1 MAQPRAHLP
10 GGGLTAEHWASG
22 QDALGGQAGQQ
33 AGRQPGL
40 GLQAVEH
47 STAPCRRL
55 PSPAPANGP
64 TGCQPRAALFR
75 DARHP
80 GFDATLVIYHCGCIK
95 QNRSS
100 DQMRHTHCLSHHA
113 APFPDTQT
121 QPVGRSSAVLSSLSE
136 QVAPLSQPG
145 RRLALLSSL
154 LNPAGLS
161 SAKGSRSSF

>member
-1 MAQPRAHLP
+1 MVRTRVERKRFEVQKEPVWKTGSGRHRGGNGVAQPGAHLP

-22 QDALGGQAGQQ
+22 QDALRGQAVQQ

-55 PSPAPANGP
+55 PPPAPANGP

-100 DQMRHTHCLSHHA
+100 GQMRHTHCLSHHA

-121 QPVGRSSAVLSSLSE
+121 QPVGEVICCPVFPE
-136 QVAPLSQPG
+136 
-145 RRLALLSSL
+145 
-154 LNPAGLS
+154 
-161 SAKGSRSSF
+161 